1 MSGQAVKDDIGTVR
15 IQRPHKG
22 PFYVTHKTIDQL
34 IAHLGKWARLLYT
47 CALQMLV
54 LVHLGL
60 PHIWHDPSFVFDV
73 IIMDASCRLYKYA
86 SMGLTLFGAYL
97 LAKHAFQ
104 YVMERRRHWELR
116 KRYCFTGVYHY
127 HCCLHPIA
135 RQTRKC
141 ISFIIPTITS
151 SVSVVTLGK
160 PLIVWGPYQNQR
172 SVSPEVDPMECFSP
186 GFSWYLLWLR
196 RSFSVSCPPALPF
209 HQAIV

>member
-47 CALQMLV
+47 CALLMLV
-54 LVHLGL
+54 LVHIGL
-60 PHIWHDPSFVFDV
+60 PHIWHDPSFVFYV

-127 HCCLHPIA
+127 YCCLHPIA

-141 ISFIIPTITS
+141 ISFIIPTVTS

-160 PLIVWGPYQNQR
+160 PLIV
-172 SVSPEVDPMECFSP
+172 
-186 GFSWYLLWLR
+186 
-196 RSFSVSCPPALPF
+196 
-209 HQAIV
+209 